1 MNEEFDPTLEIG
13 ISGQGM
19 SEEDTKKAVENIQAA
34 DIENNIVDPVQ
45 EEPEEVIPEEA
56 KPEGPTAIDYVA
68 DTAIGLGAGARDIAS
83 NIITTPERVIDFFN
97 GEMEEEGKTEEGYQT
112 EWDQFMYGDGDPIET
127 KTWWGGLVR
136 GATDVLGTIAVT
148 GGFGKLGTGA
158 TLAQHIKSG
167 AAIGLRYDLIAK
179 NEETDNLSGVIAK
192 RYPWLSTPLATKD
205 TDHPALNKLRHVVE
219 GMGIG
224 AVFDATIFGLTP
236 LAQLIARQGQE
247 GAKVVGD
254 AAKRVYD
261 ERGALKAAAGE
272 DIATV
277 RSKFEEFRK
286 SRLDSVE
293 VQKREQAKAQMKDS
307 GFRAPK
313 NEPIADPW
321 QGATTSNSTASSVNK
336 DIKRMKTEWGAEEG
350 STGSILSN
358 TQIDRMSKGTGES
371 EKVIKEV
378 LGNFRSQG
386 FIKEL
391 EATARSAGKTLQ
403 ESIGED
409 LDMFRAVYEGRNTS
423 DVTTEQFFKK
433 FTKKQRPIYDK
444 KGKKVGEY
452 MQPMYIKALDMVN
465 TSLFNDIR
473 DAGITARELADI
485 ADLKD
490 IDGPA
495 QQMVEKLIAGLRL
508 RKISS
513 AEASQQLAEIGDSRL
528 RKSGKEFIEQID
540 KEVQNSIDA
549 FRVALQMTT
558 DQDGDEVFKT
568 IFEGIS
574 MADGVHT
581 LDDLDV
587 FMRKKMR
594 GGTFAGDK
602 KKTGAFLR
610 EMGTMFTHSV
620 LSGPKT
626 SVRAIM
632 GTSTAAFTRPMAMA
646 MGGLMKG
653 DATITRG
660 ALASLNAMREMV
672 PESFQ
677 YFKKRL
683 NSYWTGELSTMKTR
697 FVERNKLDDQ
707 WQMYGHWAET
717 RGNTVDKA
725 LYRTAN
731 MVRG

>member
-1 MNEEFDPTLEIG
+1 M
-13 ISGQGM
+13 
-19 SEEDTKKAVENIQAA
+19 KK
-34 DIENNIVDPVQ
+34 
-45 EEPEEVIPEEA
+45 
-56 KPEGPTAIDYVA
+56 
-68 DTAIGLGAGARDIAS
+68 
-83 NIITTPERVIDFFN
+83 
-97 GEMEEEGKTEEGYQT
+97 
-112 EWDQFMYGDGDPIET
+112 
-127 KTWWGGLVR
+127 
-136 GATDVLGTIAVT
+136 
-148 GGFGKLGTGA
+148 
-158 TLAQHIKSG
+158 
-167 AAIGLRYDLIAK
+167 
-179 NEETDNLSGVIAK
+179 
-192 RYPWLSTPLATKD
+192 
-205 TDHPALNKLRHVVE
+205 
-219 GMGIG
+219 
-224 AVFDATIFGLTP
+224 
-236 LAQLIARQGQE
+236 
-247 GAKVVGD
+247 
-254 AAKRVYD
+254 
-261 ERGALKAAAGE
+261 
-272 DIATV
+272 
-277 RSKFEEFRK
+277 
-286 SRLDSVE
+286 
-293 VQKREQAKAQMKDS
+293 
-307 GFRAPK
+307 
-313 NEPIADPW
+313 
-321 QGATTSNSTASSVNK
+321 
-336 DIKRMKTEWGAEEG
+336 EWGAEEG
-350 STGSILSN
+350 STGSMLSN

-371 EKVIKEV
+371 ESVIKEI

-391 EATARSAGKTLQ
+391 EASARSAGKTLQ
-403 ESIGED
+403 DSIGED
-409 LDMFRAVYEGRNTS
+409 LDMFRSVYEGRNTS

-444 KGKKVGEY
+444 SGKKVGEY

-485 ADLKD
+485 ADIKD

-508 RKISS
+508 RKIS
-513 AEASQQLAEIGDSRL
+513 AYEASQQLAEIGDSRL

-558 DQDGDEVFKT
+558 EQDGDEVFKT

-646 MGGLMKG
+646 MGGVMKG
-653 DATITRG
+653 DATITRA

-672 PESFQ
+672 PESFT

-683 NSYWTGELSTMKTR
+683 NSYWAGAVSYTHLTLPTKR
-697 FVERNKLDDQ
+697 IV
-707 WQMYGHWAET
+707 
-717 RGNTVDKA
+717 
-725 LYRTAN
+725 
-731 MVRG
+731 